1 MGRKIVLAMLVM
13 VMLFALTGCPE
24 IVDLFSSLYGR
35 SFTFNEIVT
44 LISQESTEN
53 QVKLIDAFVQ
63 LNEQT
68 RNAQMLARGKSV
80 DAEFFIAEMQ
90 LNDDPNDVN
99 LHSFT
104 GSCTAAGDTLVY
116 AFTETD
122 ATTNTVAMELQYNK
136 SADTLSGS
144 IEFTYQGETYA
155 KDSVTLVIVE
165 E

>member
-1 MGRKIVLAMLVM
+1 MGRKIVFAVLVV

-24 IVDLFSSLYGR
+24 LVDLFSSLYGR

-44 LISQESTEN
+44 LISKESSEN

-68 RNAQMLARGKSV
+68 RSAQMLARGESA

-90 LNDDPNDVN
+90 LNEDPNDVN
-99 LHSFT
+99 LHHFT
-104 GSCTAAGDTLVY
+104 GSCTATGDTLVY
-116 AFTETD
+116 AFTEED
-122 ATTNTVAMELQYNK
+122 ATTNTVAMELQYNQ
-136 SADTLSGS
+136 SADTLTGS
-144 IEFTYQGETYA
+144 IEFTYLGETYA
-155 KDSVTLVIVE
+155 NDSVTFVAVE